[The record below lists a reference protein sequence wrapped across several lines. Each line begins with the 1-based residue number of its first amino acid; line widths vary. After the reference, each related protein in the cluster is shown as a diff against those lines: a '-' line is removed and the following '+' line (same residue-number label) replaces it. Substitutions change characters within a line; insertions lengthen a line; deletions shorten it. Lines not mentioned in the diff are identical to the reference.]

1 MSFSRSNPFNEYR
14 AVTRTRREILGTV
27 GSALAFAGSDLGRV
41 LAQSSSAPKHL
52 IFVHGRRQ
60 KIHDPMALKALW
72 TEALQKGVQKAGLKW
87 PTDVKI
93 SLPYYGDTLDSLSS
107 RRHANPEVND
117 EGAPDPESEP
127 YVREITDEY
136 AQKLPAQQGEV
147 DVDDIPRHK
156 RPGVLNTRPAAML
169 LRALDR
175 YVPKMSS
182 ETIKG
187 VVRDVWAYLTRPGV
201 QDEIDR
207 VVAQAFTE
215 QPAVVVVSDVFRP
228 RV

>member
-1 MSFSRSNPFNEYR
+1 M
-14 AVTRTRREILGTV
+14 RTRREILGTT
-27 GSALAFAGSDLGRV
+27 GGAAALAFAGSNFGRV
-41 LAQSSSAPKHL
+41 VAQSSSAPKHL

-60 KIHDPMALKALW
+60 KIHDPTALKAMW
-72 TEALQKGVQKAGLKW
+72 VEALQKGVQKAGLKW

-117 EGAPDPESEP
+117 EDAPDPESEP

-147 DVDDIPRHK
+147 DDIPRHK
-156 RPGVLNTRPAAML
+156 IPGVLNTRPAAML

-175 YVPKMSS
+175 HVPKMSR

-187 VVRDVWAYLTRPGV
+187 GRQRRLGLPHA
-201 QDEIDR
+201 
-207 VVAQAFTE
+207 
-215 QPAVVVVSDVFRP
+215 P
-228 RV
+228 RRSR